1 VTKDV
6 KKMIKM
12 ENFCEFM
19 ENFLESSFKWKQVNS
34 EKLIGIKKAFC
45 NNACLH
51 LQQLFQVGGSF
62 LR

>member
-1 VTKDV
+1 
-6 KKMIKM
+6 MIKM